1 MCAIKAA
8 AGGGEKKREKCH
20 WICFPIFSLFRK
32 KNRFPETCGESGFC
46 SCQDFIFLFLLDIIT
61 ASVPVDFGTV
71 ERPVACASIS
81 LVLGLE
87 RIQLKS

>member
-1 MCAIKAA
+1 MAA
-8 AGGGEKKREKCH
+8 KKREKNATGFVSPFFL
-20 WICFPIFSLFRK
+20 CFEK